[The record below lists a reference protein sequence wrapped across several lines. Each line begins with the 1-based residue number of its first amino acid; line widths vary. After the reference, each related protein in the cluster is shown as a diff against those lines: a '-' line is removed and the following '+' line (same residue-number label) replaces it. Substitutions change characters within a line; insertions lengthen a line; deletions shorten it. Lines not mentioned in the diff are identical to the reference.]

1 MSLLAKTL
9 RCNARNLMGYV
20 PFYSGGA
27 HLGFVTPARA
37 DVLMAHADVFRIES
51 GQLSFHQNLRTP
63 EMRTHALAEIAPDL
77 AKTGAFSRPRG
88 ELYAAK
94 NSWHDPA
101 QFLIDRAHVVGFGLR
116 AYGVHI
122 NGYVRKPDGLHLW
135 IGTRAMNSAV
145 EPGKLDNMVAGGQ
158 PYNLSLMDNVIKE
171 CAEEAG
177 LTPSLAGCAQPT
189 GQLSYAFDTPQG
201 LRADT
206 LFCFDLE
213 MPDNQQPMNKDGE
226 ITGFAL
232 LPLDHVLHLVATS
245 ERFKF
250 NVNLVLIDFAIRH
263 GAITPD
269 QSSDYEQLVSGLH
282 ERPKI

>member
-158 PYNLSLMDNVIKE
+158 PYNLSLMDN
-171 CAEEAG
+171 
-177 LTPSLAGCAQPT
+177 
-189 GQLSYAFDTPQG
+189 
-201 LRADT
+201 